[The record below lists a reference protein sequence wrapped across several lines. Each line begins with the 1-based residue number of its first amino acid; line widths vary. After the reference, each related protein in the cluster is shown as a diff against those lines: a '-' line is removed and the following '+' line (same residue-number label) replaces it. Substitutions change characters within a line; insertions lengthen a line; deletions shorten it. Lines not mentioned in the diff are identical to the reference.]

1 MFLLFSVPNPVVQ
14 ITSTDALEYGKTATL
29 KCSVIAVRG
38 ITSRVDIIW
47 LTGYNYTILKT
58 VDNVTANIINNS
70 AVYIDHLTTPP
81 LGVNDNGRVY
91 YCIMNISTTTRLN
104 GFAGFTLKFTGK
116 QLCFTTCNS
125 AIYDC
130 SYLCTMYNLLR

>member
-1 MFLLFSVPNPVVQ
+1 MFLLFSVPNPIVQ
-14 ITSTDALEYGKTATL
+14 ITNTDTLEYGKTTTL
-29 KCSVIAVRG
+29 KCSVVAVRG

-91 YCIMNISTTTRLN
+91 YCVMNISTTSRFN
-104 GFAGFTLKFTGK
+104 GFAGFTLEFTGK
-116 QLCFTTCNS
+116 QLCFITCNNKN
-125 AIYDC
+125 YDY
-130 SYLCTMYNLLR
+130 SFLYTMYSLLR